1 MSSVIKMT
9 SSQLAAQ
16 LRQMQAQ
23 LAIVQEN
30 ERLDAERREQ
40 KAAEEHLKREAEE
53 RRKQEE
59 KQAEEKKQRA
69 QEAKAAKAAKKKL
82 EASEIQRAQALAEA
96 RKGKAREVEPSPK
109 RTRDD
114 WSDPLDPPYSNG
126 EEEESEDDDGHVS
139 GPRAP
144 KKKKRK
150 VGKAQ
155 PSASTSSARAPCE
168 RCVERG
174 LECRPQAISNSV
186 SCFECRRSKIHC
198 SWNSGLGS
206 KYKSAVKVVDSHA
219 SMEPVVAA
227 PIEMFE
233 KIVGAIEGLQKSMDG
248 VASEIRS
255 LCTQVGSWQSELRSN
270 RVQEAEAREQWEL
283 EREMEEL
290 AEEAEDYE
298 EDLLRQEE
306 EERKEREEEE
316 IEIEL
321 VE

>member
-1 MSSVIKMT
+1 MT
-9 SSQLAAQ
+9 SSQIAAQ

-30 ERLDAERREQ
+30 ERLDAERRAQ
-40 KAAEEHLKREAEE
+40 KAAEEHLKREAEK

-96 RKGKAREVEPSPK
+96 RRKGKAREVEPSPK

-114 WSDPLDPPYSNG
+114 VSDPLDPPYSNG

-144 KKKKRK
+144 RKKKRK

-198 SWNSGLGS
+198 SWNSGYGS
-206 KYKSAVKVVDSHA
+206 KYKSAVKVVDSHTL
-219 SMEPVVAA
+219 MEPVVAA

-233 KIVGAIEGLQKSMDG
+233 KMVGAIEGLQKSMDG

-255 LCTQVGSWQSELRSN
+255 LRTQVGSWQSELRSN

-306 EERKEREEEE
+306 EERKEREEEME
-316 IEIEL
+316 MEE